1 MSRRIAAVLAA
12 TALAGA
18 ALATTATAAPPSGLE
33 SYAAGSTAT
42 AFELNVGGA
51 DGLNLAVSRTGAVV
65 NDGPQAAADGA
76 ALLIAGNP
84 VPGDAP
90 SAAPEG
96 PESNEVCAVDIDLDE
111 ESGGQLSLLEVIL
124 GCVETEAS
132 IDDGAPS
139 SLAVSGELQVTVLAP
154 GGELLAPILAP
165 VLEGLDEA
173 TDALTDGICDSGL
186 NELLCEDGAI
196 EENLGIEPLTLLNAL
211 IEDLQDETFVVAQIT
226 VAPTASQASADDD
239 AGAVGQAGA
248 NGATITVLPG
258 IAQDLFELGF
268 AVPAV
273 TEPLAT
279 ISVGQSLASVVR
291 DPSTGAASTDG
302 SAAQLASIS
311 VSEEDLGVLNELTEA
326 INDGLAGLAGNPLN
340 CDLENPLAD
349 LVCIDLGEVREQ
361 TREQLA
367 PLGLDF
373 GEGTVGI
380 QSSAATVRVLQGAS
394 EAIGGDLVTL
404 QLATATAA
412 ANAAPVEDLPAAPE
426 EPAPPAQPDTPR
438 DLPRTGADGLPLGVL
453 AGMLGLA
460 VVGGALVR
468 RTALS

>member
-18 ALATTATAAPPSGLE
+18 ALATTATAAPPSGLA

-42 AFELNVGGA
+42 ALELNVGGA

-96 PESNEVCAVDIDLDE
+96 PESNEVCAADVDLDE
-111 ESGGQLSLLEVIL
+111 ETGGQLSLLEVL
-124 GCVETEAS
+124 LACVETTATITE
-132 IDDGAPS
+132 GAPS
-139 SLAVSGELQVTVLAP
+139 ADSVSGELQINVLSP

-173 TDALTDGICDSGL
+173 TDALTDGICDSDL
-186 NELLCEDGAI
+186 NQLLCEGGAI
-196 EENLGIEPLTLLNAL
+196 DENLGIEPLDLLDAL

-239 AGAVGQAGA
+239 AGVVGQAGA

-258 IAQDLFELGF
+258 IAQSLAELGF

-279 ISVGQSLASVVR
+279 ISVGQSLASVTR
-291 DPSTGAASTDG
+291 HPQTGEADTSA

-326 INDGLAGLAGNPLN
+326 INEGLAGLAGNPLN

-361 TREQLA
+361 TREELA

-373 GEGTVGI
+373 GDGTVGI
-380 QSSAATVRVLQGAS
+380 QSSAATIRVLRAAS

-412 ANAAPVEDLPAAPE
+412 ANAAVLVQDLPAAPA
-426 EPAPPAQPDTPR
+426 APPAQPDAPR

>member
-33 SYAAGSTAT
+33 SYGAGSTAT
-42 AFELNVGGA
+42 ALELNVGGA
-51 DGLNLAVSRTGAVV
+51 DGFNLAVSRTGAVV

-96 PESNEVCAVDIDLDE
+96 PESNEVCPIDIDLNE
-111 ESGGQLSLLEVIL
+111 ESGGQLSLVEVL
-124 GCVETEAS
+124 LACVETEAS

-139 SLAVSGELQVTVLAP
+139 ALAVSGELQINLLAP

-186 NELLCEDGAI
+186 NALLCEDGAI
-196 EENLGIEPLTLLNAL
+196 NENLGIDPLALLNAL
-211 IEDLQDETFVVAQIT
+211 VDDLQDETFVVAQIT
-226 VAPTASQASADDD
+226 IAPTASRAAADDD
-239 AGAVGQAGA
+239 AGVVGEAGA

-258 IAQDLFELGF
+258 IAQSLEDLGF

-273 TEPLAT
+273 TTPLAT

-291 DPSTGAASTDG
+291 DPQTGEADTSA
-302 SAAQLASIS
+302 SAAQLASIN

-326 INDGLAGLAGNPLN
+326 INQGLAGLAGNPLN

-380 QSSAATVRVLQGAS
+380 QSSAATVRVLRAAT

-412 ANAAPVEDLPAAPE
+412 ANAAPVEQDLPAAPAAPTP
-426 EPAPPAQPDTPR
+426 EPEAPR
-438 DLPRTGADGLPLGVL
+438 ELPRTGADGLPLGVL